1 MVYPFE
7 QAAIR
12 GEELPDGL
20 SAAEQFLFIALRNL
34 YKAKR
39 LDLIDREQGACEK
52 KKLEREYGNLV
63 FLQRHVDASAKLFRR
78 IEAAVQT
85 VSSDCEL
92 MKNDAVVGLLNA
104 IYGGVYKTDENKR
117 SRLDGSENIS

>member
-20 SAAEQFLFIALRNL
+20 SPAEQFLFIALRNL

-39 LDLIDREQGACEK
+39 LNLIDREQGVCEK
-52 KKLEREYGNLV
+52 IKLEREFGNLI
-63 FLQRHVDASAKLFRR
+63 FLKRHLDSSAKMFRR
-78 IEAAVQT
+78 IEAAAQAVT
-85 VSSDCEL
+85 KDGEL
-92 MKNDAVVGLLNA
+92 MNNEIVVGLLNA
-104 IYGGVYKTDENKR
+104 IYGGVYKKEAF
-117 SRLDGSENIS
+117 